1 MNNVAKNLMVEE
13 FPLTEKD
20 IHEGEPL
27 IVDGQPDQTWIY
39 DGYVRGVWGIG
50 RFVLGLNRNIEVLE
64 GDELKEFLLANADDI
79 YCMYAPAMEAEQGEQ
94 KGPEQ

>member
-1 MNNVAKNLMVEE
+1 MVEE
-13 FPLTEKD
+13 FPLTERD

-50 RFVLGLNRNIEVLE
+50 RFVLGLIEDIEVL
-64 GDELKEFLLANADDI
+64 GDEGFKAYLREKVDSRKDAFR
-79 YCMYAPAMEAEQGEQ
+79 
-94 KGPEQ
+94 